1 MEDTMRQTV
10 LFALV
15 AAVATGTLMIGPAA
29 AVSIGGPQ
37 IVSLKSAASQGSL
50 IEKASYRC
58 WRWRE
63 KCAWRW
69 GVDTPRFNRCLVR
82 HGC

>member
-1 MEDTMRQTV
+1 MRQTV
-10 LFALV
+10 LLAVV
-15 AAVATGTLMIGPAA
+15 AACATGTLMIGPAA
-29 AVSIGGPQ
+29 AVSIGGPP
-37 IVSLKSAASQGSL
+37 IASLKTAASQGSL
-50 IEKASYRC
+50 IERASYRC

>member
-1 MEDTMRQTV
+1 MRKT
-10 LFALV
+10 LFLAI
-15 AAVATGTLMIGPAA
+15 AATLSTGSLTIGPATA
-29 AVSIGGPQ
+29 IGVGAPQ
-37 IVSLKSAASQGSL
+37 VASLKSAAIQGSL
-50 IEKASYRC
+50 IEKAGYRC

-69 GVDTPRFNRCLVR
+69 GIDTPRFNRCLVR

>member
-1 MEDTMRQTV
+1 MRQTV
-10 LFALV
+10 QLAVV
-15 AAVATGTLMIGPAA
+15 AAFATGSLMIGTAA
-29 AVSIGGPQ
+29 AASIGGPQ
-37 IVSLKSAASQGSL
+37 ITSLKSAAVQGSL
-50 IEKASYRC
+50 IEKARYRC

-63 KCAWRW
+63 KCIWRW